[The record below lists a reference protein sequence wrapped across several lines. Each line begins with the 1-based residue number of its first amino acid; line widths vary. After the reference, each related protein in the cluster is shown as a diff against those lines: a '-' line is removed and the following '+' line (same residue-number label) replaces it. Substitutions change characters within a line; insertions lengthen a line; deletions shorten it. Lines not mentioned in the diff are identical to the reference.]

1 MGVVLGSPILWNR
14 DNFTGKWPDFKE
26 VDSYSI
32 ALNDF
37 YPIVFPV
44 ELHKYTCAML
54 AIPNVIVSPDNDR
67 VFFIVAILFNTVNKF
82 FEQLYLINSNFTSDV
97 ELLTSITHTLICDP
111 IFFFHFFMY

>member
-1 MGVVLGSPILWNR
+1 MGVVFGSPILWNR

-54 AIPNVIVSPDNDR
+54 TIPNVIVSPDNDR
-67 VFFIVAILFNTVNKF
+67 LLFIVAILFNTVNKF
-82 FEQLYLINSNFTSDV
+82 IKAGKAHMRQFMF
-97 ELLTSITHTLICDP
+97 LLEFD
-111 IFFFHFFMY
+111 IFFVGVDIPI